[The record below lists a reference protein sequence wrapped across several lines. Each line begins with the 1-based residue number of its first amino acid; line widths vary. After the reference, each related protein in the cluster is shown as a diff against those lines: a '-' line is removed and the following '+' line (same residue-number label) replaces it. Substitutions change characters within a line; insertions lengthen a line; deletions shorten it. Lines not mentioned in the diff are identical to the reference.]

1 MYIQMAML
9 RTHRHGAAIFSLVL
23 WMKDLSFPNRT
34 TGAKSIPP
42 AWWSK
47 ITDWCKMRQLVT
59 RDEEN
64 LEGGGVLIPSDKI
77 AWKWN
82 KVRLRPS
89 WLVMQRI
96 WKEGDNGGAIKVVAT

>member
-1 MYIQMAML
+1 MAML
-9 RTHRHGAAIFSLVL
+9 RTYTHGAAIFSLVL
-23 WMKDLSFPNRT
+23 WMKDLSFPNRK

-42 AWWSK
+42 AWWGK
-47 ITDWCKMRQLVT
+47 ITDWCKMRHCQSQLVT
-59 RDEEN
+59 GDEEN
-64 LEGGGVLIPSDKI
+64 LEGVPIASDKI